1 MSFLRSAHLAYLAI
15 GLTIC
20 AEAFIALFHQPRWM
34 VSGAALTLDALK
46 LAFAIGALVG
56 GIDILIQLLG
66 KAVRDRVRA
75 TRARINELQLPGR
88 NYLPRNRNRQRSI
101 PARMLSR

>member
-1 MSFLRSAHLAYLAI
+1 MNLLRSAHLVILAS
-15 GLTIC
+15 GLAIC

-66 KAVRDRVRA
+66 KAVRDRVHA
-75 TRARINELQLPGR
+75 TRARVNELRIAGR